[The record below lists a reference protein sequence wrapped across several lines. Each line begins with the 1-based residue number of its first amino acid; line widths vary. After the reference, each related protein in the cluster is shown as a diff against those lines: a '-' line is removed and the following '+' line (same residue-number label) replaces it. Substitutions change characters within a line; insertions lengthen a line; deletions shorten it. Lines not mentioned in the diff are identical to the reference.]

1 MAREARGPG
10 ITPFGDGLSLDSAKA
25 GGLVDTLSKT
35 ERSERMRRIRGK
47 DTSPERRVRSILHRM
62 GYRFRL
68 HAKDLP
74 GRPDIVLPRHATVIQ
89 VHGCFWHRHRGCK
102 VATTPK
108 SNTAF
113 WQAKFDANVA
123 RDRRNAARLR
133 RLGWSV
139 ITVWECQLRDE
150 EAVRRRLVRILEAG

>member
-1 MAREARGPG
+1 M
-10 ITPFGDGLSLDSAKA
+10 
-25 GGLVDTLSKT
+25 DTLTKQ

-47 DTSPERRVRSILHRM
+47 DTSPERQVRSILHRM

-74 GRPDIVLPRHATVIQ
+74 GRPDIVLPRFRTVIQ

-113 WQAKFDANVA
+113 WQAKFEANVA

-133 RLGWSV
+133 RQGWSV
-139 ITVWECQLRDE
+139 ITVWECQVRDE
-150 EAVRRRLVRILEAG
+150 DRVARRLASCLEANGAGLG